1 MSELR
6 KKMIKTM
13 ELKNFSPKT
22 QRAYLSAVKS
32 IAEFYQKSPDK
43 LTREQIED
51 YLLFLKK
58 NGKSSSTVNVV
69 YSGIRFLL
77 KQVIENS
84 DVVLKITNV
93 KRPKIL
99 PEVLSADEVK
109 KILDAPAN
117 IKHRVILMTAYSAGL
132 RASEIANL
140 KIEDINSARMQIRVN
155 QGKGKKDR
163 NTLLSKKLVEEL
175 RVYYKA
181 YQPRVWL
188 FCSRNSD
195 KPMSVSTITRVFRD
209 AKRKAGIK
217 KGHGI
222 HTLRHCFAT
231 HLLESGYDLRR
242 IQILMG
248 HRSLSTTMVYLH
260 VSNTAISSIAS
271 PLDRIMATDTVT
283 TPWEC
288 GNEDDS

>member
-32 IAEFYQKSPDK
+32 IAEFYRKSPDK

-77 KQVIENS
+77 EQVIENS

-140 KIEDINSARMQIRVN
+140 KIEDINNARMQIRVN

-288 GNEDDS
+288 GNENDS